1 MTGSFFGDVILLE
14 TYDGKRLEFQSDD
27 LKLLAYGDF
36 GIPATNWITRRGY
49 KQHGETEIDYIM
61 QTRQLDLT
69 LWNAPSCDLG
79 LS

>member
-36 GIPATNWITRRGY
+36 GIPA
-49 KQHGETEIDYIM
+49 
-61 QTRQLDLT
+61 
-69 LWNAPSCDLG
+69 
-79 LS
+79 